1 MKPAMKM
8 MLARSRSGGNN
19 TRSGGGSWDMG
30 PRSDKGWK
38 VEPYRTQDYAR
49 DSYDTQ
55 DGMYSGGDIGFNNR
69 SSMNGGSY
77 GRSGGNRSEMSGYQ
91 TENRQRRDSRGRYA
105 MAGMEDNMARRGGS
119 RPEMN
124 ARSGMGGA
132 KSSHT
137 MGESNEY
144 EDEDDEM
151 ELDELTAHEWT
162 KAMKNEDG
170 SKGPHWTKEQ
180 TKLFMKQVGASEVE
194 PIEFFAVM
202 NAMYSD
208 YCKVAKKYGVDKPE
222 YYAELAKAWLEDK
235 DAVEGK
241 AKMYY
246 KCIVEH

>member
-1 MKPAMKM
+1 MKAAMKM
-8 MLARSRSGGNN
+8 MLARSRGGGSN

-38 VEPYRTQDYAR
+38 VEPYYTQDYAR
-49 DSYDTQ
+49 ESYDTQ

-69 SSMNGGSY
+69 GG
-77 GRSGGNRSEMSGYQ
+77 G

-105 MAGMEDNMARRGGS
+105 MAGMEDSMGKHGGS
-119 RPEMN
+119 WMS
-124 ARSGMGGA
+124 AGGA

-137 MGESNEY
+137 MGKSEEH
-144 EDEDDEM
+144 EDEDIEFDDH
-151 ELDELTAHEWT
+151 LAHEWT
-162 KAMKNEDG
+162 AAMKNEDG

-180 TKLFMKQVGASEVE
+180 TKLFMTQVGAASVE
-194 PIEFFAVM
+194 PVEFFAVM

-235 DAVEGK
+235 DAVEDK
-241 AKMYY
+241 AAKYY
-246 KCIVEH
+246 KCIVKH